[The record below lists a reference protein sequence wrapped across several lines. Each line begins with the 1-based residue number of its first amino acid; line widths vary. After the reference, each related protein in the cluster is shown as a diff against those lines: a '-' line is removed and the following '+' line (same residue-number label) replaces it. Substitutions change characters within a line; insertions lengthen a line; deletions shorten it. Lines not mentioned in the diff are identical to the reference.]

1 MASSVPFALFRTAIS
16 LLLSLSFSSATSIH
30 GVQPSTSP
38 FHGHQAT
45 TASPMLATTSPPVP
59 QPPSSPTH
67 DLLEHTFFSQ
77 TALLPPVLSNLG
89 FHELATAAPSLTD
102 SFAASWN
109 GPSTLFA
116 PSDASLRTCVSCS
129 VPNLLREHMVPGLF
143 TIDYLRKLA
152 FGTKI
157 ETLSPGRCVTVTR
170 ESFNN
175 ISITASK
182 VFIGGVEITQPDL
195 FNNGL
200 VVVHG
205 LQGFISPLSPFS
217 CEVER
222 MTSLSFPFN
231 PDHRVQHPIQ
241 PPVQPAIMRLMLRDA
256 MLRLRNNGFS
266 ILSLAMKIKYAD
278 LVNLTNMTVFALDDV
293 SIFSGSQSYIS
304 NVRFHIVP
312 NHFMTMADL
321 EKLPV
326 GTLLPTLNRGQ
337 SLVITTAAGG
347 GVNMAPLRINYVRV
361 RVPDVMRNLKIVV
374 HSVFL
379 PFPHIHPVASVYDDI
394 LGGGSGDAGNLQV
407 PDRNLQGI
415 TCAPLEERGG
425 CSESP
430 MQPLVKPAVE
440 VEDHHGL

>member
-1 MASSVPFALFRTAIS
+1 MASSVRFTLLLSTIS
-16 LLLSLSFSSATSIH
+16 LLLSLCFSSATSIH
-30 GVQPSTSP
+30 GVQATSASST
-38 FHGHQAT
+38 A
-45 TASPMLATTSPPVP
+45 AAMPPPAP
-59 QPPSSPTH
+59 QPPSSPPH
-67 DLLEHTFFSQ
+67 DLQEHAFFSQ
-77 TALLPPVLSNLG
+77 TALLPPILSNLG
-89 FHELATAAPSLTD
+89 FHELATAAPSLAD
-102 SFAASWN
+102 SAASSSWN

-116 PSDASLRTCVSCS
+116 PSDASLQTCVSCS
-129 VPNLLREHMVPGLF
+129 VLNLLREHIVPGLF

-157 ETLSPGRCVTVTR
+157 ETLSPGRCITVTS

-175 ISITASK
+175 TSTTAASPSK

-205 LQGFISPLSPFS
+205 LRGFISPLSPFS

-222 MTSLSFPFN
+222 MTSLTFPFN
-231 PDHRVQHPIQ
+231 PDHRSHQQIQ
-241 PPVQPAIMRLMLRDA
+241 PPAQPAIMRLMLRDA

-278 LVNLTNMTVFALDDV
+278 LVSLSNMTVFALDDV

-312 NHFMTMADL
+312 NHFLTMVDL

-326 GTLLPTLNRGQ
+326 GTALPTLNRGQ

-347 GVNMAPLRINYVRV
+347 GTSTALLRINYVRV

-379 PFPHIHPVASVYDDI
+379 PFPHIHPVAAVYDEI
-394 LGGGSGDAGNLQV
+394 LGGGGGESGNLV

-415 TCAPLEERGG
+415 TCPPLEDPGG
-425 CSESP
+425 CFESP